1 MIRSFRH
8 LATPLVLLSL
18 AALPTACTQAADTSE
33 SATAK
38 ATAFDTPETTVSSGV
53 FKNDAGHTSL
63 SVSLIHLGFAPYAV
77 QFSDVDATLDLNL
90 ENPSAST
97 VAFDLNPNSV
107 FSSYRG
113 DYKATHQRSS
123 HESWEQAIAV
133 DFLGSNVQDTITF
146 RSTRFDYAGGK
157 SGTVF
162 GDLSMNGM
170 TKPAQFE
177 IEITG
182 EGLHPFNQR
191 EGVGVVAKGT
201 IKRGDYGLAQNMNK
215 FLGDAVAIEF
225 SADFLK
231 PAAQ

>member
-1 MIRSFRH
+1 MTRSFRY
-8 LATPLVLLSL
+8 LATPLILVSL
-18 AALPTACTQAADTSE
+18 AVMPSACAQSSDTGE
-33 SATAK
+33 TLAAK
-38 ATAFDTPETTVSSGV
+38 AAVPTTTVTSGV
-53 FKNDAGHTSL
+53 YKNDVNHTSM

-77 QFSDVDATLDLNL
+77 QLSDIDATLDLNL

-97 VAFDLNPNSV
+97 VAFDLNANSV

-113 DYKATHQRSS
+113 DYKATHKKSA
-123 HESWEQAIAV
+123 HESWEQAVAV
-133 DFLGSNVQDTITF
+133 DFLGANVQDTITF

-157 SGTVF
+157 TGTVF

-182 EGLHPFNQR
+182 EGLHPFNKR
-191 EGVGVVAKGT
+191 EGVGVVATGT
-201 IKRGDYGLAQNMNK
+201 ISRADYNIAQKRNK
-215 FLGDAVAIEF
+215 FLSDEVEVTF

-231 PAAQ
+231 PAAK